1 MFGAAFVSDQIATTQ
16 WSQVVA
22 ARDGTE
28 TEARQALE
36 NLCQTYWKPLYAFI
50 RHQGSD
56 PEEARDLTQAYF
68 AELLEKDFLADVDA
82 EKGRF
87 RSFLFSSLRHFLSHE
102 RDRARALKR
111 GGGTTTLSLDL
122 ESGEKSYAIHPSTLR
137 TPEDVFEYRW
147 AMTVI
152 TRALKRLEE
161 ESARA
166 GTQRQFEQ
174 LKPYLTSTEPQ
185 VPYKDAAEELGMS
198 EGAVKVAVHRLRRRF
213 GQSLR
218 AELSETVVDP
228 ADVDDELR
236 HMLSALRG

>member
-1 MFGAAFVSDQIATTQ
+1 MSDQLSTTQ
-16 WSQVVA
+16 WSQVIA
-22 ARDGTE
+22 ARDGDE
-28 TEARQALE
+28 TESSQALE
-36 NLCQTYWKPLYAFI
+36 SLCQTYWKPLYAFI
-50 RHQGSD
+50 RHQGAE

-68 AELLEKDFLADVDA
+68 TELLEKDFLADVDA

-111 GGGTTTLSLDL
+111 GGGAITLSLDL
-122 ESGEKSYAIHPSTLR
+122 ESGERSYSIHPATLE

-152 TRALKRLEE
+152 TQALDRLEE
-161 ESARA
+161 ESLTA
-166 GTQRQFEQ
+166 GTGRQFEQ
-174 LKPYLTSTEPQ
+174 LKPYLTSMKPQ
-185 VPYKDAAEELGMS
+185 VPYKEVAEELGMS

-218 AELSETVVDP
+218 DELSETVADP

-236 HMLSALRG
+236 HMLSILRG